1 MNAQYSSQ
9 SGMVLVT
16 SLVILMILTML
27 GLSSVQGTSI
37 QELISRNQRDSN
49 LAFNA
54 VETALVEAEATLSG
68 LSNASWQ
75 AIVGGDYASST
86 SPKIY
91 NAKALGSFFANAV
104 DPDFASS
111 AYANS
116 LQASLSNVAV
126 QPVYMIEHI
135 GTVTSDEDR
144 LNIDNIGQNPNTC
157 CTQMFRITAQGSGG
171 TSSAVVM
178 LQSSYG
184 KRF

>member
-49 LAFNA
+49 IAFNA

-68 LSNASWQ
+68 LSSASWQ
-75 AIVGGDYASST
+75 AIVSGDYASST

-104 DPDFASS
+104 DPDLRA
-111 AYANS
+111 APTPIVCKRAC
-116 LQASLSNVAV
+116 
-126 QPVYMIEHI
+126 P
-135 GTVTSDEDR
+135 
-144 LNIDNIGQNPNTC
+144 
-157 CTQMFRITAQGSGG
+157 
-171 TSSAVVM
+171 M
-178 LQSSYG
+178 LPCS
-184 KRF
+184 RFI

>member
-1 MNAQYSSQ
+1 
-9 SGMVLVT
+9 MVLVT

-91 NAKALGSFFANAV
+91 NAKSLGSFFANAV
-104 DPDFASS
+104 DPDVASS
-111 AYANS
+111 AYCRQEFPAYI
-116 LQASLSNVAV
+116 LSIFQKYLRLFHEVKKA
-126 QPVYMIEHI
+126 
-135 GTVTSDEDR
+135 EDPQ
-144 LNIDNIGQNPNTC
+144 L
-157 CTQMFRITAQGSGG
+157 
-171 TSSAVVM
+171 
-178 LQSSYG
+178 
-184 KRF
+184 

>member
-16 SLVILMILTML
+16 SLVILMTLTML

-86 SPKIY
+86 SRR
-91 NAKALGSFFANAV
+91 STMR
-104 DPDFASS
+104 
-111 AYANS
+111 S
-116 LQASLSNVAV
+116 L
-126 QPVYMIEHI
+126 
-135 GTVTSDEDR
+135 
-144 LNIDNIGQNPNTC
+144 
-157 CTQMFRITAQGSGG
+157 
-171 TSSAVVM
+171 
-178 LQSSYG
+178 
-184 KRF
+184 

>member
-49 LAFNA
+49 IAFNA

-68 LSNASWQ
+68 LSKRELASDCC
-75 AIVGGDYASST
+75 GDYASST

-91 NAKALGSFFANAV
+91 NAKLSGSFFANAV
-104 DPDFASS
+104 DPDLRA
-111 AYANS
+111 APTPIVCKRAC
-116 LQASLSNVAV
+116 
-126 QPVYMIEHI
+126 P
-135 GTVTSDEDR
+135 
-144 LNIDNIGQNPNTC
+144 
-157 CTQMFRITAQGSGG
+157 
-171 TSSAVVM
+171 M
-178 LQSSYG
+178 LPCN
-184 KRF
+184 RFI

>member
-49 LAFNA
+49 IAFNA

-91 NAKALGSFFANAV
+91 NAKSLGSFLRT
-104 DPDFASS
+104 P
-111 AYANS
+111 
-116 LQASLSNVAV
+116 
-126 QPVYMIEHI
+126 
-135 GTVTSDEDR
+135 
-144 LNIDNIGQNPNTC
+144 
-157 CTQMFRITAQGSGG
+157 
-171 TSSAVVM
+171 
-178 LQSSYG
+178 
-184 KRF
+184 